1 GLTSTFALAAG
12 ATNNTIDAGY
22 YAPATIGDFV
32 WDDANANGQQDVGET
47 GLDGVTVT
55 LYRPGFGPDGI
66 AGNADDSDAV
76 ATTTTSGGGAYG
88 FAGLPPGTYQ
98 VNFGTLAGYNR
109 TLADNGADATDSD
122 ANAGTGLTSTFALAA
137 GATNNTIDAGYYAPA
152 TIGDFV
158 WDDANANGQQ
168 DGGETG
174 LDGVTVT
181 LYRPGLGPDGIA
193 GNADDSD
200 AVATTT
206 TAGGGAYGFTGLPPG
221 TYQVN
226 FGSLGGYNRTLADNG
241 ADATDSDAN
250 AGTGLTT
257 AFALAAGETNNT
269 IDAGYYAPATI
280 GDFVWD
286 DANANGQQDGGET
299 GLDGVTVTLY
309 RPGFGPDG
317 IPGNADDSDAVATTT
332 TAGGGA
338 YGFASLPP
346 GTYQVN
352 FGSLGGYNRT
362 LADNGAD
369 ATDSDADAGTGLTST
384 FALAAGATNNTID
397 AGYYEPG
404 TVFGHL
410 YIDVNG
416 NGAQD
421 SGEPDLA
428 DVNVVVT
435 DVNGNPQVVST
446 DSNGDWA
453 ATVPPGATTANVDE
467 TDPQYPV
474 GHTQTEG
481 DDPTGVT
488 AVSGNNVDAG
498 NDGYFQPGS
507 VTGSVLADTDN
518 DNDGDI
524 SIGGVTLTLLNSVDA
539 TVATTTTAPDGSY
552 SFANLPPGTYRVVE
566 TQPSGYLSVTDKD
579 GGNPDEI
586 QGIVVV
592 AGGVNSANDFIEEEP
607 GAIAGAVLADTD
619 GNGSGDVEI
628 SGVTLTLLD
637 AAGDPV
643 DGDPNTPGT
652 QFVTSVTDS
661 KGNYNF
667 NDIPP
672 GTYGVLETQPGGY
685 LSVSD
690 KDGGDPDRIHPIVV
704 PPGGT
709 STGNNFIEEQPAT
722 IGDFVWDDANANGQ
736 QDGGET
742 GLDGVTVT
750 LYRPGF
756 GPDGIAGNADD
767 SDAVATT
774 TTAGGG
780 AYSFASLPPGT
791 YQINFGTLAGY
802 SRTLADNGADAT
814 DSDANAGTGL
824 TGNIVLAA
832 GATNNTID
840 AGYYQPG
847 TVFGHL
853 YINVN
858 GNGAQDSG
866 EPDLADVN
874 VVVTD
879 VNGNPQVVSTDSNGD
894 WAATVPPGAT
904 TANVDETDPQYP
916 VGYTQTEGDDPTDV
930 TAVSGNNVDAGNDGY
945 FLSASLGDCVWMDLD
960 KDGVQNDGPASGA
973 NGVTVELL
981 DGSGAVIAT
990 TATADDGSGNPGFYH
1005 FGNLAPG
1012 TYSVRFT
1019 LPDGVVFAWHNGSLS
1034 ATDNSDPDRTTGETA
1049 QITLSAGDNITYLD
1063 AGLKCPDT
1071 WADWK
1076 QLHPGEDA
1084 TGNLD
1089 ADAYGNFAEYAFAM
1103 PDGGTGSPHLD
1114 ATAWII
1120 RPSTLAPGTLE
1131 AVFVR
1136 PTGWNT
1142 GLAQGAVTYTLQ
1154 YAASIGNPTVWQSVT
1169 IDLTNATVADNG
1181 DCTET
1186 VVIHDLETLTGLT
1199 GGTGVVRIEA
1209 TQSDPTGPD
1218 SGATTHSE
1226 PEGWTETPLER
1237 CCQTYGTPYQ
1247 RETVFTGT
1255 VGAVSGQDLAF
1266 TGQDLTGLLLPG
1278 VSYYAE
1284 VLSGDNSGQRFDVA
1298 ATGDGTVT
1306 LATDADILS
1315 AAPPFNTLSTVPASL
1330 AGDIIAI
1337 RPHWTLG
1344 GLFPAAGLVASGAN
1358 TTADQVQTYA
1368 AGAWTTYWLY
1378 DLGDADPA
1386 TARWV
1391 KTGDPTLADAGGAV
1405 IPPGQGMFF
1414 TKRVSAAALLTYGE
1428 IRTNPFVRPL
1438 ATGAQSNL
1446 VSGGYPVDQSPV
1458 GRELTTAE
1466 GFLGTKDFKTA
1477 DSIFVWQNDASPPF
1491 NSGYDTY
1498 WLLNSTTP
1506 QALDRWVKQG
1516 DPTIT
1521 PRDNSVLL
1529 EYDRAVFLR
1538 TAADQTGYKTAAPWT
1553 P

>member
-1 GLTSTFALAAG
+1 M
-12 ATNNTIDAGY
+12 
-22 YAPATIGDFV
+22 
-32 WDDANANGQQDVGET
+32 
-47 GLDGVTVT
+47 
-55 LYRPGFGPDGI
+55 
-66 AGNADDSDAV
+66 
-76 ATTTTSGGGAYG
+76 
-88 FAGLPPGTYQ
+88 
-98 VNFGTLAGYNR
+98 
-109 TLADNGADATDSD
+109 
-122 ANAGTGLTSTFALAA
+122 
-137 GATNNTIDAGYYAPA
+137 
-152 TIGDFV
+152 
-158 WDDANANGQQ
+158 
-168 DGGETG
+168 
-174 LDGVTVT
+174 
-181 LYRPGLGPDGIA
+181 
-193 GNADDSD
+193 
-200 AVATTT
+200 
-206 TAGGGAYGFTGLPPG
+206 
-221 TYQVN
+221 
-226 FGSLGGYNRTLADNG
+226 
-241 ADATDSDAN
+241 
-250 AGTGLTT
+250 
-257 AFALAAGETNNT
+257 
-269 IDAGYYAPATI
+269 
-280 GDFVWD
+280 
-286 DANANGQQDGGET
+286 
-299 GLDGVTVTLY
+299 
-309 RPGFGPDG
+309 
-317 IPGNADDSDAVATTT
+317 
-332 TAGGGA
+332 
-338 YGFASLPP
+338 
-346 GTYQVN
+346 
-352 FGSLGGYNRT
+352 
-362 LADNGAD
+362 
-369 ATDSDADAGTGLTST
+369 
-384 FALAAGATNNTID
+384 
-397 AGYYEPG
+397 
-404 TVFGHL
+404 
-410 YIDVNG
+410 NG

-428 DVNVVVT
+428 NVDVIVT
-435 DVNGNPQVVST
+435 DVNGNPQVVGT
-446 DSNGDWA
+446 DANGDWT

-467 TDPQYPV
+467 NDPQYPT
-474 GHTQTEG
+474 GYTQTEG

-498 NDGYFQPGS
+498 NDGYF
-507 VTGSVLADTDN
+507 L
-518 DNDGDI
+518 
-524 SIGGVTLTLLNSVDA
+524 
-539 TVATTTTAPDGSY
+539 
-552 SFANLPPGTYRVVE
+552 
-566 TQPSGYLSVTDKD
+566 
-579 GGNPDEI
+579 
-586 QGIVVV
+586 
-592 AGGVNSANDFIEEEP
+592 P

-709 STGNNFIEEQPAT
+709 NTGNNFIEVQPAT
-722 IGDFVWDDANANGQ
+722 IGDFVWNDANANGQ

-756 GPDGIAGNADD
+756 GPDGIPGNADD

-774 TTAGGG
+774 TTSGGG
-780 AYSFASLPPGT
+780 AYGFTGLRPGT
-791 YQINFGTLAGY
+791 YQVNFGTLAGY
-802 SRTLADNGADAT
+802 NRTLADYGADVT
-814 DSDANAGTGL
+814 DSDANAGTGQ
-824 TGNIVLAA
+824 TANIVLAA
-832 GATNNTID
+832 GGTNNTID

-853 YINVN
+853 YIDVN

-866 EPDLADVN
+866 EPDLANVDVI
-874 VVVTD
+874 VTD
-879 VNGNPQVVSTDSNGD
+879 VNGNPQVVGTDANGD
-894 WAATVPPGAT
+894 WTATVPPGAT
-904 TANVDETDPQYP
+904 TANVDENDPQYP
-916 VGYTQTEGDDPTDV
+916 AGYTQTEGDDPTGV

-945 FLSASLGDCVWMDLD
+945 FLPGSITGSVFADTDNDNDGNISLGGVSLILLDSVGATVDTTTTASDGSYSFSNLPPGTYRVVETQPSGYLSVTDKDGGNPDEIEGIVVAAGAANTGNDFIEEQAGNIGDYVWMDLD
-960 KDGVQNDGPASGA
+960 KDGVQNDGAASGV
-973 NGVTVELL
+973 NGVTVGLL
-981 DGSGAVIAT
+981 DGSGVVVAT
-990 TATADDGSGNPGFYH
+990 TVTADDGSGNPGFYH
-1005 FGNLAPG
+1005 FGNLVPG

-1019 LPDGVVFAWHNGSLS
+1019 LPDGAVFTWQNGSLS
-1034 ATDNSDPDRTTGETA
+1034 ATDNSDADRATGETP
-1049 QITLSAGDNITYLD
+1049 QIDLSAGDNITYLD

-1076 QLHPGEDA
+1076 QLHPGENA
-1084 TGNLD
+1084 TENLD

-1103 PDGGTGSPHLD
+1103 PDDGTGSPHLD

-1120 RPSTLAPGTLE
+1120 RPSALAPGTLE

-1136 PTGWNT
+1136 PTGWDT
-1142 GLAQGAVTYTLQ
+1142 GLAQGSVTYTLQ
-1154 YAASIGNPTVWQSVT
+1154 YAASVGNPTVWQSIA
-1169 IDLTNATVADNG
+1169 IDLSNATVTDNG

-1199 GGTGVVRIEA
+1199 GGTGVVRVEA
-1209 TQSDPTGPD
+1209 TQSDPAGPD
-1218 SGATTHSE
+1218 SGAVTHSE
-1226 PEGWTETPLER
+1226 PEGWTETPLDR

-1255 VGAVSGQDLAF
+1255 VDAVSGQDLAF
-1266 TGQDLTGLLLPG
+1266 PGNDLTGLPAPG

-1284 VLSGDNSGQRFDVA
+1284 VLSGDNAGQRFDVA
-1298 ATGDGTVT
+1298 ATGNGTVT
-1306 LATDADILS
+1306 LAADADVLS
-1315 AAPPFNTLSTVPASL
+1315 ATPPFNTLTTIPASL
-1330 AGDIIAI
+1330 VGDVIAI

-1358 TTADQVQTYA
+1358 TSADQVQTYA

-1391 KTGDPTLADAGGAV
+1391 KTGDPTMADAGGAV

-1438 ATGAQSNL
+1438 ATGAPSNL
-1446 VSGGYPVDQSPV
+1446 VSGGYPLDQSPV
-1458 GRELTTAE
+1458 SRELTTAE

-1506 QALDRWVKQG
+1506 QALNRWVKQG
-1516 DPTIT
+1516 DPTIA
-1521 PRDNSVLL
+1521 PKDNTILF

-1538 TAADQTGYKTAAPWT
+1538 TAADQTSYKVAAPWT